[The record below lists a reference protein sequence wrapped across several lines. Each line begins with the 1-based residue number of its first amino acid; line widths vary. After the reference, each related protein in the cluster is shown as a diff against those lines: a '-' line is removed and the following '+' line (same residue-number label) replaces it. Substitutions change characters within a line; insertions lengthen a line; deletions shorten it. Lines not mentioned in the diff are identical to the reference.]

1 MKGARFMT
9 LMELSCTLRDMY
21 DNAPDRDHVA
31 MIHLFGIKYANEI
44 KKADFSTKEI
54 LKNADMPLSYQTEI
68 NKGIR
73 LARYVIP
80 K

>member
-1 MKGARFMT
+1 MT

-21 DNAPDRDHVA
+21 DNAPDRDQVA
-31 MIHLFGIKYANEI
+31 MVHLFGIKYANEI
-44 KKADFSTKEI
+44 KREDFSIKEI
-54 LKNADMPLSYQTEI
+54 LRNADMPLSYQTEI